1 MSREANEKKVKK
13 FSSKMQAKLLLVFC
27 ILLIAMIGLIGRLVQ
42 INRTDGARYAK
53 RVLSQQTYSNTV
65 LPYERGSIL
74 DRKGTVLATSEKVY
88 NLILDVKNLLL
99 DEESLTPTM
108 KALTE
113 CYDGITNESIMDI
126 VKTKPNSQYVIVLK
140 ELSYDEMM
148 LYKNK
153 AAKNAKIK
161 GVWFEENYIR
171 KYPYN
176 TLASDV
182 IGFTSDGNV
191 GNWGIEQ
198 FYNDEL
204 NGTNGREYGYIDDEL
219 KLERTVKPATNGNTI
234 VSTIDANVQGIVQN
248 QIKTYNEEFGSKNI
262 GVVIMNPNNGE
273 IIAMASNQEY
283 NLNNPTDLS
292 AFYSK
297 EEIAKMD
304 KKETLDALNAIW
316 RNYVISDTYEPG
328 STFKPFTIAAGLEE
342 DIIKKDDTYYCD
354 GGELIGGFNIK
365 CSNRLGH
372 GQLTLTEALMKSCND
387 ALMQI
392 AAKEG
397 RTLFYDYQNFF
408 GFGDKTGIDLP
419 GEAKGIL
426 VSEKNLN
433 STELATSSF
442 GQTFTTT
449 MIQMASGYSSLI
461 NGGYFYAPHMVKQI
475 LNDEG
480 ATVQNIEKTLVKE
493 TVSSETS
500 KFIQE
505 AMHLTVE
512 EGTASGAQV
521 AGYEVSG
528 KTGTAQ
534 KYPRSAKTY
543 VVSFLGNVPADNP
556 EIVIY
561 VVIDEP
567 QNVLKQADSS
577 IATKFASKILT
588 EILPFLE
595 IYPTKEVDSETPNN
609 TPVLPSIKDGTTSDG
624 NTSDGNT
631 SDERT
636 TDENTAG
643 GNTSGGNTSDEST
656 TDESIIDENT
666 LDQSTPS
673 AINTAEND
681 EFNADAL
688 PGIDEETVE
697 N

>member
-13 FSSKMQAKLLLVFC
+13 FSTKMQAKLLLVFC
-27 ILLIAMIGLIGRLVQ
+27 VIIIAMIALIGRLVQ
-42 INRTDGARYAK
+42 INRTDGERYAK
-53 RVLSQQTYSNTV
+53 KVLSQQTYSNTV

-88 NLILDVKNLLL
+88 NLILDVKNMLL
-99 DEESLTPTM
+99 EEDYLAPTIST
-108 KALTE
+108 LTE
-113 CYDGITNESIMDI
+113 CYEGITSETIMDL
-126 VKTKPNSQYVIVLK
+126 VKTKPNSQYIILLK

-153 AAKNAKIK
+153 AAKNEKIK
-161 GVWFEENYIR
+161 GVWFEEDYIR

-182 IGFTSDGNV
+182 IGFTSNGNV

-198 FYNDEL
+198 FYNDVL

-234 VSTIDANVQGIVQN
+234 VSTIDANVQGIVQD
-248 QIKTYNEEFGSKNI
+248 QIKTFNEELGSKNI
-262 GVVIMNPNNGE
+262 GVLIMNPNNGE
-273 IIAMASNQEY
+273 IIAMASNDEY
-283 NLNNPTDLS
+283 DLNNPTDL
-292 AFYSK
+292 APFYSK
-297 EEIAKMD
+297 KEIADMN
-304 KKETLDALNAIW
+304 KKEKLDALNAIW
-316 RNYVISDTYEPG
+316 RNYIISDTYEPG

-397 RTLFYDYQNFF
+397 RSLFYDYQNFF

-461 NGGYFYAPHMVKQI
+461 NGGYFYEPHMVKQI

-480 ATVQNIEKTLVKE
+480 ATVQNIDKTLVKE

-505 AMHLTVE
+505 AMYLTVA

-521 AGYEVSG
+521 PGYKVSG

-543 VVSFLGNVPADNP
+543 LVSFIGNVPADNP
-556 EIVIY
+556 EVVIY

-567 QNVLKQADSS
+567 QNVIKQADSS
-577 IATKFASKILT
+577 IATKFASKILA

-595 IYPTKEVDSETPNN
+595 IYPTEKVDNETPTN
-609 TPVLPSIKDGTTSDG
+609 TPVLPSINAG
-624 NTSDGNT
+624 NTTAENT
-631 SDERT
+631 SDE
-636 TDENTAG
+636 NI
-643 GNTSGGNTSDEST
+643 SDEST
-656 TDESIIDENT
+656 TD
-666 LDQSTPS
+666 L
-673 AINTAEND
+673 ND
-681 EFNADAL
+681 EFNADVL
-688 PGIDEETVE
+688 PSIDEETVE